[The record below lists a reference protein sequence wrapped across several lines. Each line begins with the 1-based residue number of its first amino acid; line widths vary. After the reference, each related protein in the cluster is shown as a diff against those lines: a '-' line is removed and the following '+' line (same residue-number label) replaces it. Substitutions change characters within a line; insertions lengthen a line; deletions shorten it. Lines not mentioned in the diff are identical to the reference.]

1 MFLVYNGTLITETSF
16 TLSTNDRAFQYGD
29 GFFETIRYEQ
39 QRLQNWPDHTDRI
52 QEGLSALHLTF
63 PDSVSIDTL
72 PQLIDQLLT
81 ANQLQL
87 QTARIKVQ
95 IWRQPG
101 GLYTPT
107 THQANVL
114 ISARLGQ
121 PFTLSQRTKVGIF
134 DAVRLS
140 SSPVSGIK
148 TLNAL
153 PYVLAGLA
161 KLENQSDDM
170 ILLDQS
176 GHLAECIASNLFWF
190 SGNQLITPSL
200 ATGCING
207 ITRRRLLR
215 AFPDAQEGLFT
226 SDDLVS
232 ADAVFAANVAGLQF
246 FTQWGSP
253 ERIQYWTSIL
263 ERLLNQPEA

>member
-1 MFLVYNGTLITETSF
+1 MFLVYNGTIVDETSF
-16 TLSTNDRAFQYGD
+16 ALPADDRAFQYGD
-29 GFFETIRYEQ
+29 GFFETVRYEQ
-39 QRLQNWPDHTDRI
+39 ERLQNWPDHTDRI

-114 ISARLGQ
+114 ISARPSQ
-121 PFTLSQRTKVGIF
+121 PFTLSQRTRVDIF

-161 KLENQSDDM
+161 KLDNQSDDM
-170 ILLDQS
+170 LLLDQS

-190 SGNQLITPSL
+190 CGNQLVTPSL

-215 AFPDAQEGLFT
+215 TFPKVQEGLFT
-226 SDDLVS
+226 PYVLAN
-232 ADAVFAANVAGLQF
+232 ADAVFAANVAGVQF

-253 ERIQYWTSIL
+253 ERIQYWMTTL
-263 ERLLNQPEA
+263 EQRLAQSES